1 MMKIDKIIATFS
13 LLSLIVAMSLP
24 VQATAEIENFDV
36 DAASRN
42 AVTRSDHE
50 AVARYYDNAA
60 VETHAKA
67 QEQKRLLEQY
77 EDKSYLY
84 GREAQDMLA
93 HTYALARKYEK
104 ETRANTKE
112 AALHRQMASQ
122 LEENDLTPL
131 TSSGSLQK
139 LSTISDLH

>member
-1 MMKIDKIIATFS
+1 MMKIDKIVATFS
-13 LLSLIVAMSLP
+13 LLSLMFMAAMSLP
-24 VQATAEIENFDV
+24 VQAAAEVEGFDV

-60 VETHAKA
+60 VETQAKA
-67 QEQKRLLEQY
+67 HEQKRLLEQY
-77 EDKSYLY
+77 ENKSYLY

-104 ETRANTKE
+104 EAQANTRE

-122 LEENDLTPL
+122 IEENDFTRND
-131 TSSGSLQK
+131 SLQK

>member
-1 MMKIDKIIATFS
+1 MMKIDKFVATFS
-13 LLSLIVAMSLP
+13 LLSLMFMAAMSLP
-24 VQATAEIENFDV
+24 VQAAAEVEGFDV

-60 VETHAKA
+60 VETQAKA
-67 QEQKRLLEQY
+67 HEQKRLLEQY
-77 EDKSYLY
+77 ENKSYLY

-104 ETRANTKE
+104 EAQANTRE

-122 LEENDLTPL
+122 IEENDFTQND
-131 TSSGSLQK
+131 SLQK

>member
-1 MMKIDKIIATFS
+1 MKIDKIVATFS
-13 LLSLIVAMSLP
+13 LFSLMFMAAMSLP
-24 VQATAEIENFDV
+24 VQAAAEVEGFDV

-60 VETHAKA
+60 VETQAKA
-67 QEQKRLLEQY
+67 HEQKRLLEQY
-77 EDKSYLY
+77 ENKSYLY

-104 ETRANTKE
+104 EAQANTRE

-122 LEENDLTPL
+122 IEENDFTRND
-131 TSSGSLQK
+131 SLQK

>member
-1 MMKIDKIIATFS
+1 MMKIDKIVATFS
-13 LLSLIVAMSLP
+13 LFSLMFMAAMSLP
-24 VQATAEIENFDV
+24 VQAAAEVEGFDV

-60 VETHAKA
+60 VETQAKA
-67 QEQKRLLEQY
+67 HEQKRLLEQY
-77 EDKSYLY
+77 ENKSYLY

-104 ETRANTKE
+104 EAQANTRE

-122 LEENDLTPL
+122 IEENDFTRND
-131 TSSGSLQK
+131 SLQK

>member
-1 MMKIDKIIATFS
+1 MKIDKIVATFS
-13 LLSLIVAMSLP
+13 LFSLMFMAAMSLP
-24 VQATAEIENFDV
+24 VQAAAEVEGFDV

-60 VETHAKA
+60 VETQAKA
-67 QEQKRLLEQY
+67 HEQKRLLEQY
-77 EDKSYLY
+77 ENKSYLY

-104 ETRANTKE
+104 EAQVNTRE

-122 LEENDLTPL
+122 IEENDFTQND
-131 TSSGSLQK
+131 SLQK

>member
-1 MMKIDKIIATFS
+1 MKIDKIIATFS
-13 LLSLIVAMSLP
+13 LLLMFMAAMSLP
-24 VQATAEIENFDV
+24 VQASAEVEGFDV

-60 VETHAKA
+60 IETQAKA
-67 QEQKRLLEQY
+67 HEQKRLLEQY
-77 EDKSYLY
+77 ENKSYLY

-104 ETRANTKE
+104 ETQATNIRE

-122 LEENDLTPL
+122 IEENDFTR
-131 TSSGSLQK
+131 SDSLQK

>member
-13 LLSLIVAMSLP
+13 LLSLMAAMSFP
-24 VQATAEIENFDV
+24 VQATAEVENFDI
-36 DAASRN
+36 DAASQS
-42 AVTRSDHE
+42 AVTRSEHE
-50 AVARYYDNAA
+50 AVAKYYENAA
-60 VETHAKA
+60 METQAKA

-104 ETRANTKE
+104 EAQVNTRE
-112 AALHRQMASQ
+112 AALHRQIASQ
-122 LEENDLTPL
+122 IEENDFTH
-131 TSSGSLQK
+131 SGSLQK
-139 LSTISDLH
+139 LGKISDVH

>member
-1 MMKIDKIIATFS
+1 MKINKIVATFS
-13 LLSLIVAMSLP
+13 LLNFMFMAAMSLP
-24 VQATAEIENFDV
+24 VQAAAEVEGFDV

-60 VETHAKA
+60 VETQAKA
-67 QEQKRLLEQY
+67 HEQKRLLEQY
-77 EDKSYLY
+77 ENKSYLY
-84 GREAQDMLA
+84 GREAEDMVA

-104 ETRANTKE
+104 EAQANTRE

-122 LEENDLTPL
+122 IEENDFTQND
-131 TSSGSLQK
+131 SLQK

>member
-1 MMKIDKIIATFS
+1 MKINKIVATFS
-13 LLSLIVAMSLP
+13 LLNFMFMAAMSLP
-24 VQATAEIENFDV
+24 VQAAAEVEGFDV

-60 VETHAKA
+60 VETQAKA
-67 QEQKRLLEQY
+67 HEQKRLLEQY
-77 EDKSYLY
+77 ENKSYLY
-84 GREAQDMLA
+84 GRAAQDMLA

-104 ETRANTKE
+104 EAQANTRE

-122 LEENDLTPL
+122 IEENDLTH
-131 TSSGSLQK
+131 SDSLQK
-139 LSTISDLH
+139 LSTISELH

>member
-1 MMKIDKIIATFS
+1 MKIDKIVATFS
-13 LLSLIVAMSLP
+13 LLSLMFMAAMSFP
-24 VQATAEIENFDV
+24 VQAAAEVEGFDV

-42 AVTRSDHE
+42 AATRSDHE

-60 VETHAKA
+60 VETQAKA
-67 QEQKRLLEQY
+67 YEQKRLLEQY
-77 EDKSYLY
+77 ENKSYLY

-104 ETRANTKE
+104 EAQANTRE
-112 AALHRQMASQ
+112 AALHRQIASQ
-122 LEENDLTPL
+122 IEENDFIPND
-131 TSSGSLQK
+131 SLQK

>member
-13 LLSLIVAMSLP
+13 LLSLMVMAVMGLP
-24 VQATAEIENFDV
+24 VHAAAEVEGFDV
-36 DAASRN
+36 DTASRN

-50 AVARYYDNAA
+50 AVARYYDNVA
-60 VETHAKA
+60 VETRAKA
-67 QEQKRLLEQY
+67 HEQKRLLEQY
-77 EDKSYLY
+77 ENKSYLY

-93 HTYALARKYEK
+93 HTHALARKYER
-104 ETRANTKE
+104 EAQANIRE

-122 LEENDLTPL
+122 IEENDLAR
-131 TSSGSLQK
+131 SDSLQK

>member
-1 MMKIDKIIATFS
+1 MKIDKIIATFS
-13 LLSLIVAMSLP
+13 LLSLMFMAVMGLP
-24 VQATAEIENFDV
+24 VQAAAEVEGFDV

-60 VETHAKA
+60 VETQAKA
-67 QEQKRLLEQY
+67 HEQKRLLEQY
-77 EDKSYLY
+77 ENKSYLY

-104 ETRANTKE
+104 EAQANTRE

-122 LEENDLTPL
+122 IEENDFTRND
-131 TSSGSLQK
+131 SLQK

>member
-1 MMKIDKIIATFS
+1 MMKIDKIVATFS
-13 LLSLIVAMSLP
+13 LLSLMFMAAMSLP
-24 VQATAEIENFDV
+24 VQAAAEVEGFDV

-60 VETHAKA
+60 VETQAKA
-67 QEQKRLLEQY
+67 HEQKRLLEQY
-77 EDKSYLY
+77 ENKSYLY

-93 HTYALARKYEK
+93 HAYALARTYEK
-104 ETRANTKE
+104 EAQANTRE

-122 LEENDLTPL
+122 IEENDFTRND
-131 TSSGSLQK
+131 SLQK

>member
-1 MMKIDKIIATFS
+1 MKIDKIIATFS
-13 LLSLIVAMSLP
+13 LLSLMFMAVMVLP
-24 VQATAEIENFDV
+24 VQAAAEVEGFDV

-60 VETHAKA
+60 VETQAKA
-67 QEQKRLLEQY
+67 HEQKRLLEQY
-77 EDKSYLY
+77 ENKSYLY

-104 ETRANTKE
+104 EAQANTRE

-122 LEENDLTPL
+122 IEENDFTRND
-131 TSSGSLQK
+131 SLQK

>member
-1 MMKIDKIIATFS
+1 MMKINKIVATFS
-13 LLSLIVAMSLP
+13 LLNFMFMAAMSLP
-24 VQATAEIENFDV
+24 VQAAAEVEGFDV

-60 VETHAKA
+60 VETQAKA
-67 QEQKRLLEQY
+67 HEQKRLLEQY
-77 EDKSYLY
+77 ENKSYLY
-84 GREAQDMLA
+84 GREAEDMVA

-104 ETRANTKE
+104 EAQANTRE

-122 LEENDLTPL
+122 IEENDFTQND
-131 TSSGSLQK
+131 SLQK

>member
-1 MMKIDKIIATFS
+1 MKIDKIIAKFS
-13 LLSLIVAMSLP
+13 LLSLMFMAAMSLP
-24 VQATAEIENFDV
+24 VQAAEVEGFDV

-60 VETHAKA
+60 IETQAKA
-67 QEQKRLLEQY
+67 HEQKRLLEQY
-77 EDKSYLY
+77 ENKSYLY
-84 GREAQDMLA
+84 GREAQDKLA

-104 ETRANTKE
+104 EAQANTRE
-112 AALHRQMASQ
+112 AALHRQMALQ
-122 LEENDLTPL
+122 IEESDFTH
-131 TSSGSLQK
+131 SDSLQQ

>member
-1 MMKIDKIIATFS
+1 MMKIDEIVATFS
-13 LLSLIVAMSLP
+13 LFSLMFMAAMSLP
-24 VQATAEIENFDV
+24 VQAAAEVEGFDV

-60 VETHAKA
+60 VETQAKA
-67 QEQKRLLEQY
+67 HEQKRLLEQY
-77 EDKSYLY
+77 ENKSYLY

-104 ETRANTKE
+104 EAQANTRE
-112 AALHRQMASQ
+112 AALHRQIASQ
-122 LEENDLTPL
+122 IEEKGFTHND
-131 TSSGSLQK
+131 SLQK

>member
-1 MMKIDKIIATFS
+1 MMKINKIVATFS
-13 LLSLIVAMSLP
+13 LLNFMFMAAMSLP
-24 VQATAEIENFDV
+24 VQAAAEVEGFDV

-60 VETHAKA
+60 VETQAKA
-67 QEQKRLLEQY
+67 HEQKRLLEQY
-77 EDKSYLY
+77 ENKSYLY
-84 GREAQDMLA
+84 GRESQDMLA

-104 ETRANTKE
+104 EAQANTRE

-122 LEENDLTPL
+122 IEENDFTQND
-131 TSSGSLQK
+131 SFQK

>member
-1 MMKIDKIIATFS
+1 MKIDKIIATFS
-13 LLSLIVAMSLP
+13 LLLMFMAAMSLP
-24 VQATAEIENFDV
+24 VQASAEVEGFDV

-60 VETHAKA
+60 IETQAKA
-67 QEQKRLLEQY
+67 HEQKRLLEQY
-77 EDKSYLY
+77 ENKSYLY

-104 ETRANTKE
+104 EAQANTRE

-122 LEENDLTPL
+122 IEENDFT
-131 TSSGSLQK
+131 GNDSLQK

>member
-1 MMKIDKIIATFS
+1 MKIDKIIATFF
-13 LLSLIVAMSLP
+13 LFSLIVAMSLP
-24 VQATAEIENFDV
+24 VQATAEVESFDV
-36 DAASRN
+36 EAASRN

-50 AVARYYDNAA
+50 VVAGYYDNAA
-60 VETHAKA
+60 VETQAKA
-67 QEQKRLLEQY
+67 QEQEHLLEQY

-104 ETRANTKE
+104 ETQANTRE

-122 LEENDLTPL
+122 LEENDPTSLTP
-131 TSSGSLQK
+131 SGSLQK
-139 LSTISDLH
+139 LSTIFDLH